1 MSSMPIAQWIVTLG
15 VVACVVLM
23 AYGGSL
29 ICGREAGKGA
39 KHGSSNAL
47 RPTRSTQVLRRENR
61 GS

>member
-15 VVACVVLM
+15 VVACVILM

-39 KHGSSNAL
+39 K
-47 RPTRSTQVLRRENR
+47 E
-61 GS
+61 